1 MELNGLNMVMLIQSL
16 YLKELHSYIPHP
28 FSDSFLSYIL
38 SAFHGC
44 KDPAEM
50 NLSGIWTSEWSNF
63 WASVLILK
71 IRIWVHI

>member
-28 FSDSFLSYIL
+28 FSDSFLSYIP

-50 NLSGIWTSEWSNF
+50 NLSGI
-63 WASVLILK
+63 
-71 IRIWVHI
+71 